1 MTGSRRGYSLAEML
15 IVMAIIGVMTAMVVP
30 RLSYG
35 LVRKKKAE
43 TAAYKLM
50 TDLRLTRSM
59 AIRDAATNSKGY
71 SLELTGTSPYS
82 GYTIENYT
90 THEVV
95 ATHTFESGITVSCP
109 GVKKFVYEPLGN
121 LKHDESGTV
130 ITVVAEGTTYS
141 LTLDAVGA
149 TGSVKCTKS

>member
-1 MTGSRRGYSLAEML
+1 ML
-15 IVMAIIGVMTAMVVP
+15 IVMAIIGVMTAMIVP

-35 LVRKKKAE
+35 LIRKKKAE
-43 TAAYKLM
+43 AAAYKLM

-71 SLELTGTSPYS
+71 KLELTGSSPHS
-82 GYTIENYT
+82 GYTIKNVKT
-90 THEVV
+90 QEVV
-95 ATHTFESGITVSCP
+95 ATHTFESGVTVSCP

-121 LKHDESGTV
+121 LKHDESGTQ
-130 ITVVAEGTTYS
+130 IAVAADGTTYT
-141 LTLDAVGA
+141 LTLDAVSA